1 MKGKKNHATSKR
13 KKMQQFSKTH
23 NIPTYRIF
31 FDIRFALHGSAITE
45 ANLIFALMLINGH
58 SI

>member
-1 MKGKKNHATSKR
+1 MQHQKE
-13 KKMQQFSKTH
+13 KKMQQQFSKTH
-23 NIPTYRIF
+23 NIPTYRI

>member
-1 MKGKKNHATSKR
+1 
-13 KKMQQFSKTH
+13 MQQFSKTH

>member
-1 MKGKKNHATSKR
+1 MKEKKIMQHQKE
-13 KKMQQFSKTH
+13 KKMQQQFSKTH
-23 NIPTYRIF
+23 NIPTYRI